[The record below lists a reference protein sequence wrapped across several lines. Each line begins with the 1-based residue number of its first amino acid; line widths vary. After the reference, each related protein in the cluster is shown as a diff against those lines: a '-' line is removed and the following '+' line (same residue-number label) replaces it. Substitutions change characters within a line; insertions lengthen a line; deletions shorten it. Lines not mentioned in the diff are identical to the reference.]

1 MSQWPGAIGATGEE
15 LKTRGVELLNGRP
28 VDRPWGNRTASFR
41 DPDGYVWEIA
51 K

>member
-15 LKTRGVELLNGRP
+15 LKTRGVELLNGP